1 MALLTTD
8 SIRQLTFYIHP
19 TLTIYFLQLK
29 RCWDSVWDLW
39 TNVYSMFRIL
49 EKVLP
54 SHHRRIMFKG
64 GSPKVCYS
72 DRFFF
77 FQSFMHNTAFFR
89 TPHFPK
95 LHSQSKYFSFHH
107 HQLLFYN
114 KPHTWLMFVTTPQL
128 SVTITCNIYSITR
141 AVHFQFGRD
150 KPQTSKIRIF
160 RNSLVII
167 IIIVNAGDYFN
178 GSPLIT
184 RLIINPQH
192 GGSHYENVLCVD
204 RVP

>member
-1 MALLTTD
+1 MFIQCLGFSRKFYHRIIGVLCLRGEGNQMLLWCKN
-8 SIRQLTFYIHP
+8 Q
-19 TLTIYFLQLK
+19 
-29 RCWDSVWDLW
+29 
-39 TNVYSMFRIL
+39 
-49 EKVLP
+49 
-54 SHHRRIMFKG
+54 IMR
-64 GSPKVCYS
+64 PKVCYS